1 MSVNQRW
8 MNSTRSSCTRR
19 RTSCRRVGSLV
30 ARDFRSTIAM
40 RYLLKTHRPRTSPS
54 EAPSPPYVR
63 SLLDAELLGQQ
74 LEIAALVLREL
85 VAPMVGEL
93 KLGGDT
99 PDASP
104 LDPPL
109 ASKPFGGIAAQAA
122 VSQGLPPVPADVD
135 RKRMEVDLASARV
148 AQDEPRR
155 QPRPCAR

>member
-54 EAPSPPYVR
+54 EASSPPYVR

-93 KLGGDT
+93 KPGGDAA
-99 PDASP
+99 DASP

-109 ASKPFGGIAAQAA
+109 ASNPFGGVTAQT
-122 VSQGLPPVPADVD
+122 GRCRGFPPP
-135 RKRMEVDLASARV
+135 
-148 AQDEPRR
+148 P
-155 QPRPCAR
+155 